1 MAEWKTCRERC
12 YLEELASADGKM
24 KVYRQKA
31 SRPPV
36 ESILEQAEAARSE
49 LEEEFGEGAF
59 ASLEYTLQTHNS
71 CLGAYYI
78 WDTGQVNIDLPV
90 ERAPLLSDVLAVSYS
105 RYLIPKAEAARLH
118 ELYLREACGEAL
130 EAKDDD
136 TVQNL
141 MNRANAEWERSYG
154 LRSASVLRE
163 LLRHESAHSL
173 EKNIRPPQSLD
184 ELRRIYIS
192 PKEFTDHAV
201 NAILREGFATL
212 VGYEYEQIIPPA
224 LGEVFR
230 ERLQKMFRRAETID
244 YEKLT
249 PTAVIWKRLKR
260 FLARAITGKATVPS
274 ATYGSY
280 ISGLDPCVLDFAGEY
295 LAGTIFRAYGKEGVR
310 KCVTELNQKDI
321 LAWHLY
327 ACAASGMTPLFDL
340 SEYPYFEE

>member
-49 LEEEFGEGAF
+49 LEAEFWSGAF
-59 ASLEYTLQTHNS
+59 DDIVYDILTYVPH
-71 CLGAYYI
+71 LGAYYI
-78 WDTGQVNIDLPV
+78 WNGNEIMIDLPAQK
-90 ERAPLLSDVLAVSYS
+90 APELSDALTVGYS
-105 RYLIPKAEAARLH
+105 RFLISKSEAARLH
-118 ELYLREACGEAL
+118 ELYLREACDEAL
-130 EAKDDD
+130 GGEDELEL
-136 TVQNL
+136 NWL
-141 MNRANAEWERSYG
+141 MKRVGAEWERSYD
-154 LRSASVLRE
+154 LRSADVLRE

-173 EKNIRPPQSLD
+173 EKNIQRPLSLD
-184 ELRRIYIS
+184 ELRMKS
-192 PKEFTDHAV
+192 LTPEEFADHAV
-201 NAILREGFATL
+201 NEVLREGFALL

-224 LGEVFR
+224 FGGVFR
-230 ERLQKMFRRAETID
+230 ERLQKLFRRAGTM
-244 YEKLT
+244 
-249 PTAVIWKRLKR
+249 PTA
-260 FLARAITGKATVPS
+260 S
-274 ATYGSY
+274 YGSY

-295 LAGTIFRAYGKEGVR
+295 LAGTIHTAYEEEGIR

-321 LAWHLY
+321 LAWHFN

>member
-12 YLEELASADGKM
+12 YLEELASADSKM
-24 KVYRQKA
+24 KVYRKKA

-59 ASLEYTLQTHNS
+59 SSLEYTLQTHNP
-71 CLGAYYI
+71 CLGACYI
-78 WDTGQVNIDLPV
+78 WDTGQVDIDLPV
-90 ERAPLLSDVLAVSYS
+90 ERTPLLSDVLAVSYS

-130 EAKDDD
+130 DAEDDG
-136 TVQNL
+136 TVQDL
-141 MNRANAEWERSYG
+141 MKWANAEWESSYC

-173 EKNIRPPQSLD
+173 EKNIQPSLCLD
-184 ELRRIYIS
+184 ELRRKYLS

-201 NAILREGFATL
+201 NEVLREGFATL
-212 VGYEYEQIIPPA
+212 VGYDYEQIIPPA

-230 ERLQKMFRRAETID
+230 ERLQRMFRRAEIM
-244 YEKLT
+244 
-249 PTAVIWKRLKR
+249 PMA
-260 FLARAITGKATVPS
+260 S
-274 ATYGSY
+274 YGSY

-295 LAGTIFRAYGKEGVR
+295 LAGTILTAYGKEGVR
-310 KCVTELNQKDI
+310 KCLAEFGQKDI
-321 LAWHLY
+321 LARHFT

-340 SEYPYFEE
+340 SEYPYFED